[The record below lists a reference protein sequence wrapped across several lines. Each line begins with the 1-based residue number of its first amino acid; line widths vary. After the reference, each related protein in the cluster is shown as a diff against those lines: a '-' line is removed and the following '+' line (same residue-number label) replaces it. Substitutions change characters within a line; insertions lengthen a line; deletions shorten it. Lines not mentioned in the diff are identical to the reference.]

1 MRYIWTDFYCPANRY
16 FILLIGV
23 TRQCKWDVDRSAIGE
38 LWTEFPHSILQN
50 FPPGY
55 VLLGQWERFWK
66 FSLSSSSLSVR
77 LAPKVSS
84 FSIQPRAQVSWAP
97 PHSFFG
103 PEITKL
109 LLVSEDTKLPAWSIR
124 PVQASRGVSAA
135 GWMVQ
140 GAREDL
146 DWHRSSHRMFKYLNK
161 MLAPII
167 HISQR
172 SLIKE
177 SFEWWHGVGVLLVA
191 NCEVAWGKYVDI
203 ISVPLFTDV
212 RRQRFSGAGILSCM
226 QMQIRVKRRRIWR
239 REWWAAVKE
248 FVQRTR
254 ISHKKVADIHSGA
267 SVCQEIKMSKL
278 TGFPLLCPLPYS
290 DRCR

>member
-1 MRYIWTDFYCPANRY
+1 MPIKTIKMLQYRWVNLFWANECKRLPK
-16 FILLIGV
+16 FCKTFPQV
-23 TRQCKWDVDRSAIGE
+23 T
-38 LWTEFPHSILQN
+38 
-50 FPPGY
+50 
-55 VLLGQWERFWK
+55 
-66 FSLSSSSLSVR
+66 SSSVNGKDSENSHFLQVHCRCGLHQRSVR
-77 LAPKVSS
+77 SQ
-84 FSIQPRAQVSWAP
+84 FN
-97 PHSFFG
+97 
-103 PEITKL
+103 PELKFLDHHLTVFWGLDITKL

-135 GWMVQ
+135 EWMVQ

-146 DWHRSSHRMFKYLNK
+146 DWHRSSHRIFKYLNK
-161 MLAPII
+161 MLVPIM

-191 NCEVAWGKYVDI
+191 NCEVAWGKYVEDI

-212 RRQRFSGAGILSCM
+212 RRQRFSDSGILSCM

-239 REWWAAVKE
+239 REGWAVKE

-254 ISHKKVADIHSGA
+254 ISHKKVPDIHSGA